1 MNDNQHKISAMID
14 IYDKIYEHT
23 QGGIFRN
30 ATREKLLGKR
40 KFSGR
45 GQPANTFWYR
55 QRENVKT
62 ALIDLQ
68 LFIEV
73 ADEKNVDQ
81 VITIETLEPI
91 LYALLYS
98 VRARDLLNPIQNR
111 AEIAN
116 LFIQWG
122 FIHLK
127 EVTRNITLSH
137 QRTIDEALDVSN
149 FLTDSL
155 KPEKNRRYSA
165 PGRVHSP

>member
-1 MNDNQHKISAMID
+1 MSLFLFRKL
-14 IYDKIYEHT
+14 YEYT
-23 QGGIFRN
+23 QGGIFTRK
-30 ATREKLLGKR
+30 TREKLLIKKGI
-40 KFSGR
+40 SER
-45 GQPANTFWYR
+45 GQPVNTFWYR

-81 VITIETLEPI
+81 VITRETLEPI

-98 VRARDLLNPIQNR
+98 VRARDLLNPNQNR

-116 LFIQWG
+116 LFIQGG

-137 QRTIDEALDVSN
+137 QRTIDEAIDVSN

-155 KPEKNRRYSA
+155 KPEKNRSYNP
-165 PGRVHSP
+165 PGRVNSP